1 MVNEKLAAKRREFIT
16 SKNAGQYA
24 IQHTR
29 RASSIH
35 NALADRV
42 SREIKVHA
50 TRRANDHDNNVL
62 TKRRSSDS
70 EQQLQAKL
78 REIIG
83 QSLRQ
88 CMEALC
94 KEYMSTGEYRKIY
107 DTLTA
112 VEKLSEETRKLSS
125 GLGYTKD
132 YLPIE
137 SPLSRTM
144 CTVSKVLEDLLL
156 NAMEGEEMGEKE
168 QKGLLL
174 YQAAPDIILQ

>member
-16 SKNAGQYA
+16 SKNAGHITQVS
-24 IQHTR
+24 QRLGHPTHT
-29 RASSIH
+29 ASFKHSQ
-35 NALADRV
+35 
-42 SREIKVHA
+42 
-50 TRRANDHDNNVL
+50 
-62 TKRRSSDS
+62 RRSSDS

-144 CTVSKVLEDLLL
+144 RTVSKVLEDLLL